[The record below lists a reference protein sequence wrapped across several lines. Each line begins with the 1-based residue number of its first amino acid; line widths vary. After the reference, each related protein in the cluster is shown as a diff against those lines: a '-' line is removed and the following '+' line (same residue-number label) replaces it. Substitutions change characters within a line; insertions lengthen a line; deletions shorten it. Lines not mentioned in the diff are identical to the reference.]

1 MHVFAVQVA
10 KTCDSLL
17 RNFRNTM
24 PKDFK
29 VEIAAGE
36 EKHNITFAVIGAA
49 PAMMNFA
56 RSIFE
61 MKSCTDVALVSARVL
76 PMLESYKP
84 IWSLAGEMVEIKPW
98 MQVIEQGL
106 DIAMKNVS
114 QSIQV
119 TASAQD
125 EATKNLNNAA
135 CQNLKAKLS
144 AFFANAD
151 AFSDDHKVEVEKI
164 LDDPASVSLYRTLRQ
179 IDAHRQNLETC
190 ASELKK
196 AKAIAIHQTVI
207 ANIDALTAACDSAM
221 GGQDCE
227 ADRAN
232 AGRTLGNLTALQ
244 AVHRDLKQGE
254 SRQHLAEKCRKG
266 LKRKRYLSLDPHLTL
281 FLDSVCDN
289 VSDPAAQR
297 IRQARSE
304 DGSSRQ

>member
-17 RNFRNTM
+17 RNFRNAM
-24 PKDFK
+24 PEDFK
-29 VEIAAGE
+29 VEVAAGE

-49 PAMMNFA
+49 PAMMNFS
-56 RSIFE
+56 RKIFQ
-61 MKSCTDVALVSARVL
+61 MRSCTDVALVSARVV

-84 IWSLAGEMVEIKPW
+84 IWSLAGEMVEIKTW
-98 MQVIEQGL
+98 MPVIEKGL
-106 DIAMKNVS
+106 DIAMKHVG

-125 EATKNLNNAA
+125 EATKNLNNTGS
-135 CQNLKAKLS
+135 QNLKAKLS
-144 AFFANAD
+144 AFFAHAD

-164 LDDPASVSLYRTLRQ
+164 LDDPAAVSLYRTFRQ
-179 IDAHRQNLETC
+179 IDAHRQNLEIC

-196 AKAIAIHQTVI
+196 AKAIATHQTVI
-207 ANIDALTAACDSAM
+207 ANIDALTAACDSAS

-227 ADRAN
+227 ADREN

-244 AVHRDLKQGE
+244 AVYRDLKQGE

-281 FLDSVCDN
+281 FLDRVCDTC
-289 VSDPAAQR
+289 DPAAHRTRKAQ
-297 IRQARSE
+297 SE
-304 DGSSRQ
+304 TSFSRQ